1 MKEEFL
7 DCMHEACP
15 IPLIKASKKLGDMKA
30 GDLLI
35 MKTDHNCSITNVIEW
50 VDKQGH
56 KMDYI
61 ELGKGEW
68 EIYIEKVISDE

>member
-7 DCMHEACP
+7 DCLYEPCP
-15 IPLIKASKKLGDMKA
+15 IPLLKALKKLNKMKA

-61 ELGKGEW
+61 EVGKGEW
-68 EIYIEKVISDE
+68 EIYIEKVVSDG